1 MSESSLI
8 AIVDDDEA
16 MREALFDLLSV
27 EGFRAITFADAEAF
41 LEQFEIRETA
51 CLITDIRMPGL
62 DGVDLQRRLRARGSA
77 LPVIFVT
84 SDEDEA
90 TRAFAMA
97 SGATAYF
104 TKPLANAELIKVL
117 AEILGPGRGS

>member
-1 MSESSLI
+1 MRLGILSDTHDRSEMMRL
-8 AIVDDDEA
+8 AVDA
-16 MREALFDLLSV
+16 
-27 EGFRAITFADAEAF
+27 
-41 LEQFEIRETA
+41 
-51 CLITDIRMPGL
+51 
-62 DGVDLQRRLRARGSA
+62 LRARGSA

-104 TKPLANAELIKVL
+104 TKPLANAELIKIL

>member
-1 MSESSLI
+1 MI

-16 MREALFDLLSV
+16 MREALFDLLHV
-27 EGFRAITFADAEAF
+27 EGFRAVTFADAEAF
-41 LEQFEIRETA
+41 LEQFENRETA

-62 DGVDLQRRLRARGSA
+62 DGVDLQRQLRARGSA

-84 SDEDEA
+84 SDEDEG
-90 TRAFAMA
+90 TRALAMA

-104 TKPLANAELIKVL
+104 TKPLADAELIKVL
-117 AEILGPGRGS
+117 TRILGPRRGS